1 MQQVKDIETVF
12 SPSSPDAKAVG
23 LKLRRLKAA

>member
-1 MQQVKDIETVF
+1 MQQVKDNDTVF
-12 SPSSPDAKAVG
+12 SPFSPDAKAIG